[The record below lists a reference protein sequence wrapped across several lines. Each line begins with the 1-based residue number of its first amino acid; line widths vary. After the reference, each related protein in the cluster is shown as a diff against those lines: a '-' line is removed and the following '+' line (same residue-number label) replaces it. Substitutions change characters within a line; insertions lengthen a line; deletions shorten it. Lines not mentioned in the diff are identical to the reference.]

1 MQICHEWPHPGYS
14 ENNGACKITSSMYS
28 VLCTFFLVAVFFLPQ
43 QYFNSMCQ
51 LQVHH
56 TSYIFLHTCQPQMPP
71 SQCLNI
77 QIPAKLPAKCANME
91 CLNHRFPHPSPDY
104 LPQPQMPPQ
113 NVCQETSAG
122 CIFFS

>member
-1 MQICHEWPHPGYS
+1 M
-14 ENNGACKITSSMYS
+14 NGPTLATVKIMGHAKLNLACTVY
-28 VLCTFFLVAVFFLPQ
+28 CAHFFLLQFFFLPQ
-43 QYFNSMCQ
+43 QCFNSMCQ

-91 CLNHRFPHPSPDY
+91 CLNHRFPHPSQDY

-122 CIFFS
+122 CIFFT